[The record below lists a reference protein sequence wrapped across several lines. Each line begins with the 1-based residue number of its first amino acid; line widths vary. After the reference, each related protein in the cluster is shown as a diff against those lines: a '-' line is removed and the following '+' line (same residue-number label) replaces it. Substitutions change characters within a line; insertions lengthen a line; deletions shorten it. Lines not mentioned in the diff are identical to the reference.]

1 MQENGTEIYNL
12 EHDRRN
18 IQIKDDK
25 QLEDLNKSVQ
35 LMSDKF
41 DVYEEDCKEKEKI
54 IDSLQCEVSCWK
66 EKTNVIEKNL
76 TRVNNIF
83 AESV

>member
-1 MQENGTEIYNL
+1 
-12 EHDRRN
+12 
-18 IQIKDDK
+18 
-25 QLEDLNKSVQ
+25 
-35 LMSDKF
+35 MSDKF

>member
-12 EHDRRN
+12 EHDTRN

-35 LMSDKF
+35 LMSNKI

-54 IDSLQCEVSCWK
+54 IDSLQWEVSCLK
-66 EKTNVIEKNL
+66 EKTNVIEKYL